1 MSLRLSD
8 LIKQFNL
15 KIEIG
20 EFPGGPVVR
29 TAVSLL
35 KARVWSLV
43 GDLGSYKSCGEVKKK
58 MRLTKHC
65 QLFVVT
71 LVLIKFSV
79 ICFNFP
85 FAEDLFIY
93 FWLCWVFAAC
103 RLSLIAA
110 SGGYSSCGAQASHC
124 SGFSCCG
131 ALALEYTGFSGCSTQ
146 VLECWLSSY
155 GARA

>member
-8 LIKQFNL
+8 FIKQFNL

-43 GDLGSYKSCGEVKKK
+43 GELGSYKSCGEVKKNK
-58 MRLTKHC
+58 RLTKHY

-71 LVLIKFSV
+71 LVLIKFFV

-85 FAEDLFIY
+85 FSKDVFIY
-93 FWLCWVFAAC
+93 FWLCWVFFAAC
-103 RLSLIAA
+103 GLFAHCSEQGATLVAGLRRLIAVA
-110 SGGYSSCGAQASHC
+110 SLVAEHWPSSTRASVVAAHR
-124 SGFSCCG
+124 F
-131 ALALEYTGFSGCSTQ
+131 
-146 VLECWLSSY
+146 
-155 GARA
+155 